1 MKTPQELR
9 RMAWYFLPFIFIVA
23 ADLAWSFIDDVQLI
37 TRSFREDAPV
47 LYIQSGVVIFPL
59 VSITMLTMLALAI
72 ARMIPLEA
80 LATKIERWLL
90 RLLFTCII
98 LIPIVMIVG
107 SLIQHHYLPKLGYSK
122 CNILFNGRS
131 MLANTWIKPA
141 DLCVYNKTTSW
152 VREEAAK
159 RASGAASQANPE
171 VNTSK

>member
-9 RMAWYFLPFIFIVA
+9 RMAWYAWPFNFLLAAVPAWIFVGA
-23 ADLAWSFIDDVQLI
+23 LERLTQGLRNQD
-37 TRSFREDAPV
+37 PV
-47 LYIQSGVVIFPL
+47 LYIQSIGAIVPL
-59 VSITMLTMLALAI
+59 FSLTMLTMLALII
-72 ARMIPLEA
+72 ARTIPLEA

-98 LIPIVMIVG
+98 SIPIVMIVG

-159 RASGAASQANPE
+159 RASGAASQASPE

>member
-9 RMAWYFLPFIFIVA
+9 RMAWYLWPFFLFLAVGSIWLFIGE
-23 ADLAWSFIDDVQLI
+23 LEQL
-37 TRSFREDAPV
+37 TQGLRNQDPV
-47 LYIQSGVVIFPL
+47 LYIQSVG
-59 VSITMLTMLALAI
+59 AI
-72 ARMIPLEA
+72 APLFAVLMLVNLAVHITRAFEHEA
-80 LATKIERWLL
+80 LASKIEPWFI

-98 LIPIVMIVG
+98 LIPIVMVVG

-122 CNILFNGRS
+122 CNILFNSRS

-159 RASGAASQANPE
+159 RASGAASQASPE